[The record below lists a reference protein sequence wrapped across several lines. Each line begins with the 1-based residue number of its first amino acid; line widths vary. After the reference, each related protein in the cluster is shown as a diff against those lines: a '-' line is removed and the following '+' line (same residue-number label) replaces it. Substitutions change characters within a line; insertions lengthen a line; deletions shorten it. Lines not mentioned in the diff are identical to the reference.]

1 MGQQSI
7 AAAQP
12 RVSRASAAF
21 RLVSFVSFFFVL
33 SSAQTTQTASTEDAH
48 DILHETTTTP
58 PNNKTPTII
67 SSSVAAVEKKKKM
80 KKKMNDIDDICF
92 VTGKPPAHVATPLT
106 ARYVPRLQPGDPS
119 CCSPCEAYDLV
130 RCRRCSVSHEQANC
144 CPKPCELYYF
154 VSDSPACLRTC
165 GVRI

>member
-12 RVSRASAAF
+12 RVSRASAAAL

-48 DILHETTTTP
+48 DILHETTTTTT
-58 PNNKTPTII
+58 PNSNKTPTII
-67 SSSVAAVEKKKKM
+67 SSSLAAVEKKK
-80 KKKMNDIDDICF
+80 MNNNDDICF

-106 ARYVPRLQPGDPS
+106 ARYVPRMQPGDPS

-130 RCRRCSVSHEQANC
+130 RCRCCSVSHEQANC

-154 VSDSPACLRTC
+154 VSQAGP
-165 GVRI
+165 VVY